1 MVFEF
6 FLNSAVAPG
15 AQVTLLADSFRTGVA
30 TINLIAVFVGTI
42 TLVRNNLYKLRRAE
56 GFLNQFM
63 VYEMLGLF
71 AISLVIGLAYGHQ
84 SATYSE
90 FTEYTLTAAST
101 SSIGTYNIWMLY
113 AAYRGLRARTL
124 DGAAL
129 LIPAILVMA
138 GSAPWGYINVPALG
152 TIQDFLLTAMTGPV
166 FRAIVLGGGIGSA
179 ATAFRTIIG
188 RESSMVR
195 RTD

>member
-188 RESSMVR
+188 REASMIR

>member
-1 MVFEF
+1 MILEF
-6 FLNSAVAPG
+6 FLSSAVAPG

-30 TINLIAVFVGTI
+30 TINLIAVFVGTL

-84 SATYSE
+84 SAMYSE

-138 GSAPWGYINVPALG
+138 GSAPWGYITVPALG

-179 ATAFRTIIG
+179 ATAFRTVIG
-188 RESSMVR
+188 REASMIR

>member
-1 MVFEF
+1 M
-6 FLNSAVAPG
+6 
-15 AQVTLLADSFRTGVA
+15 ADGFRTGVA
-30 TINLIAVFVGTI
+30 TINLIAVFVGTL
-42 TLVRNNLYKLRRAE
+42 TLIRNNLYKLRRAE
-56 GFLNQFM
+56 GFINQFM

-71 AISLVIGLAYGHQ
+71 AISAVIGLAYGHQ

-101 SSIGTYNIWMLY
+101 SSIGTYNVWMLY

-152 TIQDFLLTAMTGPV
+152 TLQDFLLTAMTGPV

-188 RESSMVR
+188 REASMIR

>member
-1 MVFEF
+1 MILEF
-6 FLNSAVAPG
+6 FLNPVVAPG
-15 AQVTLLADSFRTGVA
+15 AQIVSMADGFRTGVA
-30 TINLIAVFVGTI
+30 TINLIAVFVGTL
-42 TLVRNNLYKLRRAE
+42 TLIRNNLYKLRRAE

-71 AISLVIGLAYGHQ
+71 AISAVIGLAYGHQ

-101 SSIGTYNIWMLY
+101 SSIGTYNVWMLY

-152 TIQDFLLTAMTGPV
+152 TLQDFLLTAMTGPV

-188 RESSMVR
+188 REASMIR

>member
-1 MVFEF
+1 
-6 FLNSAVAPG
+6 
-15 AQVTLLADSFRTGVA
+15 
-30 TINLIAVFVGTI
+30 
-42 TLVRNNLYKLRRAE
+42 
-56 GFLNQFM
+56 M
-63 VYEMLGLF
+63 VYEMFGLF
-71 AISLVIGLAYGHQ
+71 VISLVIGLSYGHQ
-84 SATYSE
+84 SSVYSE

-138 GSAPWGYINVPALG
+138 GSGPWGYIPVPALG
-152 TIQDFLLTAMTGPV
+152 TVQDFLLTAMTGPV

-188 RESSMVR
+188 RESSMIR

>member
-1 MVFEF
+1 MILEF
-6 FLNSAVAPG
+6 FLNPVVAPG
-15 AQVTLLADSFRTGVA
+15 AQIVSMADGFRTGVA
-30 TINLIAVFVGTI
+30 TINLIAVFVGTL
-42 TLVRNNLYKLRRAE
+42 TLIRNNLYKLRRAE

-71 AISLVIGLAYGHQ
+71 AVSAVIGLAYGHQ

-101 SSIGTYNIWMLY
+101 SSIGTYNVWMLY

-152 TIQDFLLTAMTGPV
+152 TLQDFLLTAMTGPV

-188 RESSMVR
+188 REASMIR

>member
-1 MVFEF
+1 MILEF
-6 FLNSAVAPG
+6 FLNPVVAPG
-15 AQVTLLADSFRTGVA
+15 AQIVSMADGFRTGVA
-30 TINLIAVFVGTI
+30 TINLIAVFVGTL
-42 TLVRNNLYKLRRAE
+42 TLIRNNLYKLRRAE

-71 AISLVIGLAYGHQ
+71 AISAVIGLAYGHQ

-101 SSIGTYNIWMLY
+101 SSIGTYNVWMLY

-188 RESSMVR
+188 REASMIR

>member
-1 MVFEF
+1 MIVEF
-6 FLNSAVAPG
+6 FLNPDIAPG
-15 AQVTLLADSFRTGVA
+15 AQISFLADNFREAVA
-30 TINLIAVFVGTI
+30 AINLIAVFVGTL
-42 TLVRNNLYKLRRAE
+42 TLIRNNMYKLRRAE

-63 VYEMLGLF
+63 VYEMLALF
-71 AISLVIGLAYGHQ
+71 AISLVIGIGYGHQ

-138 GSAPWGYINVPALG
+138 GSAPWGYIPIPALG

-188 RESSMVR
+188 RESSMIR

>member
-6 FLNSAVAPG
+6 FLNDAVAPG
-15 AQVTLLADSFRTGVA
+15 AQIGLLAENFREAVA
-30 TINLIAVFVGTI
+30 AINLIAVFVGTI

-56 GFLNQFM
+56 GILNQFM

-71 AISLVIGLAYGHQ
+71 VVALVIGLAYGHQ
-84 SATYSE
+84 SHTYSE

-138 GSAPWGYINVPALG
+138 GSAPWGYINVPQLG
-152 TIQDFLLTAMTGPV
+152 VIQDFLLTAMTGPV